1 MTGGLKARLKSALQ
15 QRVDCSEVLSTSW
28 VDLPAAALAQRSVE
42 LEQDGRVQLGE
53 LFDITGTPGG
63 AIRFTGDLARAD
75 RLGAGLTEGLV
86 IVEGNVGDEAG
97 LGMTGGA
104 LDIAGNAGA
113 RTGAAAAGFKR
124 GMTGGELLVRGT
136 AGPEA
141 GAYMRRGL
149 LVVGGEAGAR
159 TGLGM
164 IAGTIVVFG
173 AAGRDTGLWSK
184 RGSVVAL
191 GDITPPATYV
201 YACTY
206 QPVLLRMVLRRLQ
219 ASYGL
224 GVRRRHLQ
232 GFYER
237 YSGDMAELGKGE
249 ILKWTAS

>member
-1 MTGGLKARLKSALQ
+1 VTGGLKARLKSALQ

-28 VDLPAAALAQRSVE
+28 VDLPAPALAQRSVE
-42 LEQDGRVQLGE
+42 LQQDGRVRLGE

-63 AIRFTGDLARAD
+63 AIRFAGDLARAD

-86 IVEGNVGDEAG
+86 IVEGSVGDEAG

-224 GVRRRHLQ
+224 GVRKRHLQ

-249 ILKWTAS
+249 ILKWTTS